1 VVLSESKSDLPESM
15 DHREWSKLVRG
26 FLLDSLKH
34 SSEQPCP
41 AIEPINGMEAI
52 QYYVEGED
60 NGSQMKALITTLEGV
75 QHYHQVLAWSTASK
89 FDRHETMLRDIV
101 NSIEETASS
110 RASSEIR

>member
-1 VVLSESKSDLPESM
+1 
-15 DHREWSKLVRG
+15 
-26 FLLDSLKH
+26 
-34 SSEQPCP
+34 
-41 AIEPINGMEAI
+41 MEAI